1 LYRLH
6 RLSQVPWDPTL
17 YTVIGVA
24 AAVLFFVIA
33 IEGWQ
38 YRSDP
43 AAKAFLGLISA
54 LGGWSLVY
62 GIQLG
67 FTALG
72 PQLAWQRVALAIGGP
87 VPSLWFLFALRYTN
101 RESWLTRPVRAFVI
115 LDPILFGLLTLTNP
129 SHGLV
134 WHDASMVT
142 YGALSVADLS
152 FGPGYFFHLAYTYV
166 VTPVAF
172 GLIVVA
178 AARSTLYR
186 TQAALLALGSIP
198 ALVANATF
206 SLGVDWAMAAVDFTP
221 FAFVLTGPC
230 FGLALFEFDLLERV
244 PVARQRI
251 VSESDDGFVVLDEND
266 RIVSVNPTAE
276 RILDDP
282 VEGGRLRE
290 SLPESVEPGA
300 DSDCDPGPV
309 VGTTLTAVTGGSQ
322 RVYDLS
328 RSTLT
333 DDYGRDAV
341 GSVLRFRDVTDR
353 HRYQRRLKVANR
365 VMRHDLRNRMNVIT
379 GWAERLRDDDRD
391 EVATAGREIRSTAS
405 ALVELGDQV
414 RLLVETADYGN
425 GTTERVDLS
434 AHLPPLID
442 GIRRRYPDATVEA
455 DLPAG
460 APVVVPSAR
469 LLSVAVENL
478 LENAVEHNDADRPRV
493 DVAVDPATGDDR
505 YTRLSVADDGPVIP
519 EPELAVLRKGVET
532 PLEHGSGIGL
542 WLVHW
547 AVTAAGGDVTFERT
561 EPRGNVVTLVLPAAE

>member
-251 VSESDDGFVVLDEND
+251 VSESDDGFVVLDECE
-266 RIVSVNPTAE
+266 RIVTYNPTAAQL
-276 RILDDP
+276 LDAP
-282 VEGGRLRE
+282 VEGAPFQAH
-290 SLPESVEPGA
+290 LPTGGGGETLEA
-300 DSDCDPGPV
+300 ID
-309 VGTTLTAVTGGSQ
+309 GTTLSAVVDRQQ
-322 RVYDLS
+322 RVYDVR
-328 RSTLT
+328 RSTLS
-333 DDYGRDAV
+333 DHHDRVV
-341 GSVLRFRDVTDR
+341 GYIVRYRNVTDR
-353 HRYQRRLKVANR
+353 HTYEQRLRVANR
-365 VMRHDLRNRMNVIT
+365 VLRHNLRNRLNVVT
-379 GWAERLRDDDRD
+379 EWAERLHDHEDPDVRDASERIT
-391 EVATAGREIRSTAS
+391 ETAES
-405 ALVELGDQV
+405 LVSLGEQI
-414 RLLVETADYGN
+414 RLLVETADYAGE
-425 GTTERVDLS
+425 TAEVVVLRDHLAPLAERLRQ
-434 AHLPPLID
+434 AN
-442 GIRRRYPDATVEA
+442 PDAVVESKI
-455 DLPAG
+455 P
-460 APVVVPSAR
+460 PSATVIVPNAK
-469 LLSVAVENL
+469 LLAIAVENV
-478 LENAVEHNDADRPRV
+478 LENAIQHNDAERPWVRLTV
-493 DVAVDPATGDDR
+493 EEGDHDEYALLR
-505 YTRLSVADDGPVIP
+505 VADNGPGIP
-519 EPELAVLRKGVET
+519 ETEREVLRKGIET
-532 PLEHGSGIGL
+532 PLEHGSGLGL
-542 WLVHW
+542 WLVYW
-547 AVTAAGGDVTFERT
+547 TVTAAGGEVSFEA
-561 EPRGNVVTLVLPAAE
+561 GDGGGSVVTLALPSDG